1 MKHNV
6 YLFQCQYAIE
16 VREIN
21 NYYLPYSIGCILAY
35 AKQHND
41 IRDNFNFPEL
51 FFKREDPKEVIKRLD
66 NPVVCG
72 FSNYVWNEQYHLVL
86 IKEIRKA
93 YPKCKI
99 IFGGPQVG
107 QDNVDNGD
115 CDVWIQQEGER
126 NFVNALRDWKELVIK
141 PTYTGERIDDLD
153 ELPSPYLTG
162 VFDEIIEQHPDC
174 LFSMTLETNR
184 GCPFMCT
191 FCDWGSL
198 TYAKIK
204 KHNLEKVI
212 SELDW
217 AIRKPIGYI
226 WVADANFGVFKT
238 RDLAIAHMINYACEH
253 EDSRIDAVNVQ
264 YYKNST
270 ENAVEIAKVIG
281 KKYNRGITISV
292 QSMTDVVLTAIK
304 RDNMEMNDMSTLLA
318 QSRKADVLAYSEVIL
333 PLPEE
338 TCDSFKESLCRLLAF
353 GQHTA
358 IEMWKA
364 QVLKN
369 SEMGTPEHIE
379 KYGIETVAVED
390 YSYYHNPIDW
400 NGVHEK
406 INIICATNT
415 ISNTEVTEAYMYGWM
430 IINLHT
436 QGYIQILA
444 RYCREVLNVSYREF
458 YDNVFKELAEGK
470 SIISDAFRFT
480 KQFEEAYMER
490 GRLATQEE
498 MADWGGLVI
507 DNLGGHFTAQ
517 MALSLVFENKE
528 DVFAIGEK
536 VAKTFGNIDPSIIE
550 ANRSSLA
557 CINRMT
563 VGIHGA
569 RTVEVDEEEWEQGY
583 HIESAYDLETFEKKQ
598 TEYIVKPSIPLEVI
612 KDAGK
617 FHHRRQ
623 GFKNKFI
630 KKAT

>member
-35 AKQHND
+35 AQQHTD

-51 FFKREDPKEVIKRLD
+51 FFKREHPAEVVKRLD

-86 IKEIRKA
+86 VKEIRKA

-126 NFVNALRDWKELVIK
+126 NFVNALRDWKEFVIK
-141 PTYTGERIDDLD
+141 TIYSGERIDDLD
-153 ELPSPYLTG
+153 DLPSPYLTG
-162 VFDEIIEQHPDC
+162 VFDDIIEQHPDC
-174 LFSMTLETNR
+174 LFSMTIETNR

-217 AIRKPIGYI
+217 SIRNPVGYI

-253 EDSRIDAVNVQ
+253 KDSRIDAVNLQ

-270 ENAVEIAKVIG
+270 ENAIEIAKVVG
-281 KKYNRGITISV
+281 KKYNRGLTISV
-292 QSMTDVVLTAIK
+292 QSMTDEVLTAIK
-304 RDNMEMNDMSTLLA
+304 RDNMEMNDMSKLLA
-318 QSRKADVLAYSEVIL
+318 QTREADVLAYSEVIL
-333 PLPEE
+333 PLPLE
-338 TCDSFKESLCRLLAF
+338 TCDSFKESLCRLLEF

-358 IEMWKA
+358 MEMWKA
-364 QVLKN
+364 QLLKN
-369 SEMGTPEHIE
+369 SEMSQPESIE
-379 KYGIETVAVED
+379 KYGIESMTVED
-390 YSYYHNPIDW
+390 YSYYHNPADW

-406 INIICATNT
+406 INIIKSTNT
-415 ISNTEVTEAYMYGWM
+415 MTEQEVTEGFMYGWM

-458 YDNVFKELAEGK
+458 YDKVFNELAEGET
-470 SIISDAFRFT
+470 IISDAFRFT
-480 KQFEEAYMER
+480 KKFEEAYMEL
-490 GRLATQEE
+490 GRLATEEE
-498 MADWGGLVI
+498 MADWGGI
-507 DNLGGHFTAQ
+507 EIYNLGGHFTAQ
-517 MALSLVFENKE
+517 MALSIVFQNKE
-528 DVFAIGEK
+528 DVYSIGEK
-536 VAKTFGNIDPSIIE
+536 VANSFGDIDPSIIE

-557 CINRMT
+557 CINRMS
-563 VGIHGA
+563 VGIHGT
-569 RTVEVDEEEWEQGY
+569 RTVKVNEEEWEQGY
-583 HIESAYDLETFEKKQ
+583 HIESAYDLETYEKKQ
-598 TEYIVKPSIPLEVI
+598 TKYHVKPSIPLEVI

-617 FHHRRQ
+617 WHHRRL
-623 GFKNKFI
+623 GFKNTFI